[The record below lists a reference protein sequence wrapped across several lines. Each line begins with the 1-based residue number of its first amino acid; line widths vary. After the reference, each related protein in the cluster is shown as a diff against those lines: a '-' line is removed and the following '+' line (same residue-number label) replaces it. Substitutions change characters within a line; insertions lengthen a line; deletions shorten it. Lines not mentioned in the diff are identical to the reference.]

1 MTYIIVSI
9 ILASI
14 LGAFS
19 AKFLLRGNHI
29 SLGFAG
35 GAILGL
41 VFLDI
46 IPEVFEE
53 AALLEV
59 NTLVISGGLLMG
71 FVVMHVLEKVSGFH
85 EHDHGNHTPH
95 THSTGSVTI
104 WTLSLHALI
113 DGVGIGAAYLVSQSL
128 GTAILFAFILHKF
141 LDGMNI
147 QAIAQASTAKN
158 RKLFLMVNIIAT
170 IVGVLL
176 VSNMNLSS
184 TTLLCAT
191 ALVGGVLLYVSSSHV
206 LPEAHAHE
214 NSWRTIG
221 ATLVGVLS
229 VYILSLI

>member
-1 MTYIIVSI
+1 MIYIITSI
-9 ILASI
+9 IAASI

-53 AALLEV
+53 AAVLQVNSVILSSSLL
-59 NTLVISGGLLMG
+59 IG
-71 FVVMHVLEKVSGFH
+71 FVMMHVLEKVSGFH
-85 EHDHGNHTPH
+85 EHDHGHHVPH
-95 THSTGSVTI
+95 THTTGNIAI
-104 WTLSLHALI
+104 WALALHALI
-113 DGVGIGAAYLVSQSL
+113 DGVGIGAAYLISQGL
-128 GTAILFAFILHKF
+128 GGAFLFAFVLHKF

-147 QAIAQASTAKN
+147 QAIAQASVAKN
-158 RKLFLMVNIIAT
+158 RNLFLAVNIIAT
-170 IVGVLL
+170 IVGVFI
-176 VSNMNLSS
+176 VSGMHLSS
-184 TTLLCAT
+184 ATLLYAP

-214 NSWRTIG
+214 NSWRTIC
-221 ATLVGVLS
+221 ATLVGILV
-229 VYILSLI
+229 VYIFSYV